1 MYNETLSICDLEDLN
16 HSRSHELQHSLMA
29 SLPASSLSKTLRYH
43 VFPSFHGPDV
53 RKTFL
58 SHVRKQFNN
67 SGIMMFDDQGIERSQ
82 TLAPSLTQ
90 AIINSRISIVV
101 LSKNYASSS
110 WCLDELV
117 KILECKRVNGQ
128 TVMTIF
134 YGVDPSDVRKQA
146 GNFGRAFNDTCVGKT
161 DEERQRWTQALT
173 DVSNILGEHF
183 LNWDNESNLIEKVT
197 RDVSHKLNVS
207 QSRDFEGMVG
217 LGVHITEINSLL
229 FLEDNGVRMVGI
241 CGHAG
246 IGKTTI
252 ARALHSLLSSTF
264 QLSCFVENVRGSH
277 HTGLDEY
284 GLKLCLQEL
293 LLSKI
298 LNQSGTR
305 IFQLGAIK
313 ERLCHQ
319 KVLIIIDDVDHLE
332 QLEALANDTT
342 WFGPGSRIIVTTED
356 QELLKQHGINDTYH
370 VNFPSDEEALEIFCR
385 YAFRQS
391 SPFNGF
397 KKFAGRITRLC
408 GNLPLGLRVVGSSLR
423 GKSEDEWEVV
433 TQRLETSLDRDI
445 ERVLRVGFESLHEK
459 DQALFLQIAFFFN
472 YKDDNH
478 VKVMLD
484 DSNFNVSH
492 GLKTLVN
499 KSLIFISIKGKI
511 VMHKLLQQLGRQAI
525 HRQDPWKRYILIDAP
540 EISDVLENDTGTRS
554 VTGISFD
561 ISRLSND
568 VFISEGAFKRMKNL
582 QFLNVYNTTFHGT
595 KSLHIPKD
603 MEFPRRLRSLRWEAY
618 PRKSLPPEFHPEYLV
633 ELIMR
638 ESQLQKLWEGTQP
651 LTNLKKMD
659 LEGSCH
665 LKELPDLSKATNLE
679 RLVLN
684 DCESLIELPSSFSS
698 LHKLRVLKMVYCVK
712 LQVVPNLN
720 LASLEMVD
728 MDGCSGLRSF
738 PDISRNITTLVI
750 AYTSVEELSASSI
763 RLLSRLCHLDISGS
777 RNLKTLTHVPES
789 VTHLDLS
796 YTSIEMIP
804 DCIKC
809 LHGLQHLYLAG
820 CRKLR
825 SLPELPISLM
835 TVLAEGCES
844 LVAVSCFLDTPN
856 AQLNLSSCFKLSREA
871 RRAIIQQRFLRGW
884 GCLPGRKIPAEFSH
898 RGKGDHLVIGTEG
911 KSPFSVSSGFQV
923 CLVISPNQHTGE
935 GMFPE
940 LLCHRIGRSGW
951 PVENLHVYYIPT
963 FRTEH
968 MFIFQ
973 SELLDKDRCL
983 DVDNEILFQFSC
995 EFHDIIECGIR
1006 INADEAVKS
1015 SGEDDDC
1022 SYEYEHSEASE
1033 CTEKYDTT
1041 FGLTCDKVSKEE
1053 EDNARGNNHTDCW
1066 NWIVLCFD
1074 ISDIL
1079 RNFGRL
1085 VWERVQPNHDA
1096 FKTKDKIDDEEEA
1109 TDQSNV
1115 LDDFTI

>member
-1 MYNETLSICDLEDLN
+1 
-16 HSRSHELQHSLMA
+16 
-29 SLPASSLSKTLRYH
+29 
-43 VFPSFHGPDV
+43 
-53 RKTFL
+53 
-58 SHVRKQFNN
+58 
-67 SGIMMFDDQGIERSQ
+67 
-82 TLAPSLTQ
+82 
-90 AIINSRISIVV
+90 
-101 LSKNYASSS
+101 
-110 WCLDELV
+110 
-117 KILECKRVNGQ
+117 
-128 TVMTIF
+128 
-134 YGVDPSDVRKQA
+134 
-146 GNFGRAFNDTCVGKT
+146 
-161 DEERQRWTQALT
+161 
-173 DVSNILGEHF
+173 
-183 LNWDNESNLIEKVT
+183 
-197 RDVSHKLNVS
+197 
-207 QSRDFEGMVG
+207 
-217 LGVHITEINSLL
+217 
-229 FLEDNGVRMVGI
+229 
-241 CGHAG
+241 
-246 IGKTTI
+246 
-252 ARALHSLLSSTF
+252 
-264 QLSCFVENVRGSH
+264 
-277 HTGLDEY
+277 
-284 GLKLCLQEL
+284 
-293 LLSKI
+293 
-298 LNQSGTR
+298 
-305 IFQLGAIK
+305 
-313 ERLCHQ
+313 
-319 KVLIIIDDVDHLE
+319 
-332 QLEALANDTT
+332 
-342 WFGPGSRIIVTTED
+342 
-356 QELLKQHGINDTYH
+356 
-370 VNFPSDEEALEIFCR
+370 
-385 YAFRQS
+385 
-391 SPFNGF
+391 
-397 KKFAGRITRLC
+397 
-408 GNLPLGLRVVGSSLR
+408 
-423 GKSEDEWEVV
+423 
-433 TQRLETSLDRDI
+433 
-445 ERVLRVGFESLHEK
+445 
-459 DQALFLQIAFFFN
+459 
-472 YKDDNH
+472 
-478 VKVMLD
+478 
-484 DSNFNVSH
+484 
-492 GLKTLVN
+492 
-499 KSLIFISIKGKI
+499 
-511 VMHKLLQQLGRQAI
+511 
-525 HRQDPWKRYILIDAP
+525 
-540 EISDVLENDTGTRS
+540 
-554 VTGISFD
+554 
-561 ISRLSND
+561 
-568 VFISEGAFKRMKNL
+568 
-582 QFLNVYNTTFHGT
+582 
-595 KSLHIPKD
+595 

-618 PRKSLPPEFHPEYLV
+618 PRKSLPPAFHPEYLV

-679 RLVLN
+679 RL
-684 DCESLIELPSSFSS
+684 
-698 LHKLRVLKMVYCVK
+698 

-777 RNLKTLTHVPES
+777 RNLKTLTVAKSILLSLFTYHNSGCYNSPPLKERNVLVAPPTGLKTPLRSELRRLTSSDTTCNAPTRPRLMGHPRPLSRPVGPIPSDGRSVNFSKGSKSLFTDPAITTRPFPVLWPHSHAIANHFPIGHPSFHYSSSSTLNSGVLSGCAPEKVKS

-898 RGKGDHLVIGTEG
+898 RGEGDHLVISTEG

-1096 FKTKDKIDDEEEA
+1096 FKTKDKIHDEEEA